1 MKYTEDEANTQSM
14 NDTPA
19 DFIHSTLKAL
29 GRARREYGDC
39 CKGLKGWALAW
50 HKYSVHGGPKRGGG
64 L

>member
-1 MKYTEDEANTQSM
+1 M

-19 DFIHSTLKAL
+19 DFIHATLKAL

-50 HKYSVHGGPKRGGG
+50 HKYSAHGGP
-64 L
+64 